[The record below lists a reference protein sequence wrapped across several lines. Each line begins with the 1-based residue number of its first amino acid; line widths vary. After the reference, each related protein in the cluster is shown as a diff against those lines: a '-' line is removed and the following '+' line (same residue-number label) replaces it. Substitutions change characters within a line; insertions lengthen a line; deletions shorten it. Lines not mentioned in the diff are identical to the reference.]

1 MASSQPA
8 EVSLD
13 SCLVAASDQITSE
26 LGGESV
32 ILSLNDGMYYGLDPI
47 GTHIWSL
54 LDHPREVREICAV
67 IQEGYEVEPA
77 ECEQAVLAFLRDLID
92 RGLVKIHQ

>member
-13 SCLVAASDQITSE
+13 SCVVVASEQITSE
-26 LGGESV
+26 LGNESV

-47 GTHIWSL
+47 GTHIWRL
-54 LDHPREVREICAV
+54 LDRPRQVREICGV
-67 IQEGYEVEPA
+67 IQEGYEVGSA
-77 ECEQAVLAFLRDLID
+77 ECEQAVLALLRDLIT
-92 RGLVKIHQ
+92 RGLVEVH